1 MIYTKTIIY
10 LEKTKPNKGVLAQY
24 KKSVII
30 WIRSASIRP
39 IRGANGSI
47 RYRKTLCFFIGGL
60 YEKTMETILVL

>member
-47 RYRKTLCFFIGGL
+47 IIAPFFAISGI
-60 YEKTMETILVL
+60 TV